1 VHEMS
6 IASNLKEIIEESL
19 QGRSVNKILSF
30 KLRIGELRAVE
41 PEALR
46 FCFEVLSKGT
56 PLEETTM
63 IIEDVAAKARCN
75 KCRKEFLIK
84 DLTFFCPHCG
94 SAEIEPLSGNELDL
108 VSIEVEEDERN

>member
-1 VHEMS
+1 M
-6 IASNLKEIIEESL
+6 EIIEEAL
-19 QGRSVNKILSF
+19 QDRSVEKVLSF

-56 PLEETTM
+56 LLEETTM
-63 IIEDVAAKARCN
+63 IIEDVPAKALCK

-108 VSIEVEEDERN
+108 VSIEVEEDEKNKS

>member
-1 VHEMS
+1 MS
-6 IASNLKEIIEESL
+6 IASNLKEIIEEAL
-19 QGRSVNKILSF
+19 QDRSVNKILSF

-46 FCFEVLSKGT
+46 FCFGVLSKGT
-56 PLEETTM
+56 PLENTKM
-63 IIEDVAAKARCN
+63 IIEDVPAGARCN
-75 KCRKEFLIK
+75 RCKKEFLIK